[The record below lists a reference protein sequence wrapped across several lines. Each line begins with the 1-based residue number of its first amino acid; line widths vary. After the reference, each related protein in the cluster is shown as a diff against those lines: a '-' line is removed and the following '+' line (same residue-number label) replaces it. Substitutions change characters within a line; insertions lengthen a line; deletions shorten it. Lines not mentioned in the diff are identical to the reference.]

1 MEIETAA
8 RRHLLS
14 LPSIAG
20 YVGQK
25 VYKFSLL
32 DHVDGTGGR
41 ALVVRRDTGWSAP
54 PTIGR
59 AEYPQLV
66 VECWAD
72 CSRTPDGETLAADA
86 IDNAYALY
94 RAVNEKLH
102 TVRDQIWG
110 AGGASKG
117 VRVFSCV
124 RTSEPF
130 HMTATDSHG
139 SGSSTTTPR
148 GDSAVVIASYSLHI

>member
-8 RRHLLS
+8 RRHLLG
-14 LPSIAG
+14 LQAVAG

-25 VYKFSLL
+25 VYKFKLL

-41 ALVVRRDTGWSAP
+41 ALVVRRNNGWSAP

-59 AEYPQLV
+59 AEYPTLV

-72 CSRTPDGETLAADA
+72 CSRTPDGLPAADDA
-86 IDNAYALY
+86 VDNAYALY
-94 RAVNEKLH
+94 RVVNEEIH

-110 AGGASKG
+110 AGGTSEG
-117 VRVFSCV
+117 VRIISCV
-124 RTSEPF
+124 RDAEPF
-130 HMTATDSHG
+130 HMTASDSHG
-139 SGSSTTTPR
+139 SGSSTSTPR